1 MREKESLLKQKIG
14 YESSEMMY
22 GIKKNGK
29 QSDERI
35 YSVRHDLLL
44 PEFEQLHLFI
54 NELKNYGIGLFE
66 TKMKRNQNQS
76 QREKIC
82 KPNSIFF

>member
-1 MREKESLLKQKIG
+1 MKKREYLQRQKIG
-14 YESSEMMY
+14 YENNGMMY

-35 YSVRHDLLL
+35 YSVLHDSLLH
-44 PEFEQLHLFI
+44 EFEQLRLFI

-66 TKMKRNQNQS
+66 VMIMK
-76 QREKIC
+76 K
-82 KPNSIFF
+82 